1 MAVEYSKQGKFAIFT
16 LNRPHVMNALDIST
30 LTEFH
35 DALIDFRD
43 DSEMWAGIITGA
55 GDKAFCTGIDIRST
69 LSVNKYQDRSQP
81 LPPTLMRG
89 LDITK
94 PLVAAING
102 VALGGG
108 LELVLA
114 CDIRIASENA
124 SFGTPE
130 VSLGLIPA
138 WGGTQRLPRQIAW
151 CHAAEML
158 LTGKTIDAFEAHRIG
173 LINRVVPRKE
183 LLTTAK
189 EWADMLCN
197 SAPLAVR
204 AAKEAMIKGVGL
216 PFDDGLELEDA
227 LETYLKGTEDYFEG
241 IKAYTEKRKPF
252 YRAR

>member
-1 MAVEYSKQGKFAIFT
+1 MTVEYSKQGKFAIFT
-16 LNRPHVMNALDIST
+16 LNRPQVMNALDFST
-30 LTEFH
+30 LSEFH
-35 DALIDFRD
+35 TALIDFRD
-43 DSEMWAGIITGA
+43 DPEMWAGIITGA

-69 LSVNKYQDRSQP
+69 LSINRYQDRSQP
-81 LPPTLMRG
+81 LPASLMRG

-94 PLVAAING
+94 PLVAAVNG
-102 VALGGG
+102 MALGGG

-114 CDIRIASENA
+114 CDIRIAADNA

-138 WGGTQRLPRQIAW
+138 WGGTQRLPRQISW

-173 LINRVVPRKE
+173 LINRVVPQKE
-183 LLTTAK
+183 LLSTAK
-189 EWADMLCN
+189 EWAEMLCN

-204 AAKEAMIKGVGL
+204 AAKEAMVKGTSL
-216 PFDDGLELEDA
+216 PFDEGLELEDA

-241 IKAYTEKRKPF
+241 IKAFTEKRKPF